1 MNLNDPQQLAVK
13 AAETNLLVIAGAGSG
28 KTRVLVE
35 RMAFLMREQG
45 LSPHALMAVT
55 FTNKAAREMRERLE
69 GALGRS
75 LYAMWVGTFHGLA
88 HRFLRAHW
96 RDAGLIEQFLILDSD
111 DQRRMIKRIVADLQ
125 LDDAKFK
132 PRAVAGFINGCKDEG
147 QRPQHL
153 QIGRDYYNDTLIRLY
168 ADYDARCK
176 TQNLV
181 DFGELLLRTFE
192 TLRDNSEL
200 LTHYQGRFRHLLI
213 DEFQDTNTIQYAWIR
228 LLAGADTNV
237 MAVGDDDQ
245 SIYAWRG
252 ARIENIHRYE
262 SDFAPVT
269 TIRLEQNYRS
279 TDVILKA
286 ANAVISNNSGRLGK
300 ELWTDQG
307 AGSPIQLYAAFNE
320 QDEARFVA
328 NRISQH
334 VDQGGLNGELAI
346 LYRSNAQS
354 RVLEDALL
362 RAGIPYRIYGGQ
374 RFYERLEIKNT
385 LMYLRLI
392 QSRFDDT
399 AFERIINV
407 PPRGIG
413 ERTVELIRETAR
425 DEGMGLWDSALQLS
439 YGDGLS
445 GRAKSAVVGF
455 IDLINDLDRKAV
467 DLELFDLTR
476 DVIERTGLLAYH
488 GSEKGERGQARVDN
502 LNELVSACR
511 AFEPEDQEASI
522 LLQFLSQ
529 ASLDAGETQ
538 ADPDADAVQ
547 LMTLHSAKGLE
558 FPRVF
563 LVGAEEE
570 LFPHVMSLDSAG
582 GLEEERRLAYVGI
595 TRAMQHLMVTYAE
608 SRRLNG
614 RDHFGLLSRFIR
626 EIPQDCIEEVR
637 LESQVSRPFNS
648 SSFGARPVDR
658 PHRHPRFQGFDDAFG
673 EDTGLSVGSRVDH
686 GLFGEGTVLAFEGS
700 GPQMKVQVRFDD
712 ESKKWLVLQY
722 AKLVPLG

>member
-1 MNLNDPQQLAVK
+1 MQLNTPQLDAVH
-13 AAETNLLVIAGAGSG
+13 APDSHMLVLAGAGSG

-35 RMAFLMREQG
+35 RMAFLMQHNG

-69 GALGRS
+69 QRVGRQ
-75 LYAMWVGTFHGLA
+75 LFQMWVGTFHGLA

-96 RDAGLIEQFLILDSD
+96 RDAGLIEAFVILDAD
-111 DQRRMIKRIVADLQ
+111 DQVRLVKRVIQELG

-132 PRAVAGFINGCKDEG
+132 PRALAGFINGCKDQGE
-147 QRPQHL
+147 RPHHL
-153 QIGRDYYNDTLIRLY
+153 QTGRDYYHDRCVEVYQRYETLCL
-168 ADYDARCK
+168 
-176 TQNLV
+176 QSHLV

-192 TLRDNSEL
+192 TLKSNAAL
-200 LTHYQGRFRHLLI
+200 LEHYQARFRHVLI

-228 LLAGADTNV
+228 LLSGPHTCV
-237 MAVGDDDQ
+237 TAVGDDDQ

-252 ARIENIHRYE
+252 ARIENIHRFQTE
-262 SDFAPVT
+262 FAPVHVV
-269 TIRLEQNYRS
+269 RLEQNYRS
-279 TDVILKA
+279 TEVILEA
-286 ANAVISNNSGRLGK
+286 ANAVIANNQGRMGK
-300 ELWTDQG
+300 QLWTDQG
-307 AGSPIQLYAAFNE
+307 RGEPISLYAAFNE

-328 NRISQH
+328 NRMMKAH
-334 VDQGGLNGELAI
+334 DQGAKYSDLAI

-374 RFYERLEIKNT
+374 RFYERLEIKNA

-392 QSRFDDT
+392 QSRLDDT
-399 AFERIINV
+399 AFERVVNV

-413 ERTVELIRETAR
+413 DKTVDLIRDTAR
-425 DEGMGLWDSALQLS
+425 DQGMGLWQASTFLIEQRA
-439 YGDGLS
+439 LS
-445 GRAKSAVVGF
+445 GRANAQLAGF
-455 IDLINDLDRKAV
+455 LALIDRFDVKAL
-467 DLELFDLTR
+467 DLELHELTAQVV
-476 DVIERTGLLAYH
+476 DESGLLAYH
-488 GSEKGERGQARVDN
+488 GSEKGERGQARIDN

-511 AFEPEDQEASI
+511 GFEPEDPDLPV

-529 ASLDAGETQ
+529 ASLDAGDNQ

-558 FPRVF
+558 FPDVF

-570 LFPHVMSLDSAG
+570 LFPHRMSMDSDG
-582 GLEEERRLAYVGI
+582 GLEEERRLAYVGL
-595 TRAMQHLMVTYAE
+595 TRAMRRLTITYAE

-626 EIPQDCIEEVR
+626 EIPAELIEEVR
-637 LESQVSRPFNS
+637 LETQVSRPFAPS
-648 SSFGARPVDR
+648 AFGARPVAR
-658 PHRHPRFQGFDDAFG
+658 PQRHPRADAWGDDF
-673 EDTGLSVGSRVDH
+673 ETGLAIGSRVDH
-686 GLFGEGTVLAFEGS
+686 SMFGEGTVLAFEGA
-700 GPQMKVQVRFDD
+700 GANIKVQVRFDD
-712 ESKKWLVLQY
+712 GGSRWLVMAY